1 MKSLRDYRLTAGLT
15 QVELAEKADIRVATL
30 SSLEKGKSQP
40 QKATLNKLASA
51 LNIDAEN
58 LSSAML
64 ASASEQKQHILEQVE
79 SDWLFLKGLDK
90 DLRTGLTQSLV
101 AEWTHSSTA
110 LEGNT
115 ISAGDT
121 LFILTEGLTISGKSL
136 KEHQEIHGHAQALA
150 LMSHW
155 VKTDL
160 PLRIESLHQLHR
172 SVQTESIIDIYQ
184 PIGSW
189 KVEPNG
195 TMVMPS
201 NGKTTWHEYTLPKNV
216 PLLIKAWLKL
226 LNQHNQQSRKIA
238 KTNISQLNI
247 EQINILTESYTDIH
261 LGFVAI
267 HPYADGN
274 GRLARLVANIPIL
287 RAGMPPLLI
296 SKESRRTYI
305 NLLGDYTLA
314 IGQITPDHNI
324 IKTGKE
330 YTALRNFFQTQWQT
344 TLDHVK
350 EFHKIQLNRDQA
362 LYNGAKQAP

>member
-15 QVELAEKADIRVATL
+15 QDKLAEKADIRVATL
-30 SSLEKGKSQP
+30 SSLENSKSHP
-40 QKATLNKLASA
+40 REATLNKLAKA
-51 LNIDAEN
+51 LKIAPEE
-58 LSSAML
+58 LRSAMRTGV
-64 ASASEQKQHILEQVE
+64 SDQEQSIIQQVE
-79 SDWLFLKGLDK
+79 NDWLFLKDLDK
-90 DLRTGLTQSLV
+90 DLRAGLAQSLI

-136 KEHQEIHGHAQALA
+136 REHQEIHGHAQALA

-155 VKTDL
+155 VKTEL

-172 SVQTESIIDIYQ
+172 IVQTESVVDIYQ

-195 TMVMPS
+195 TMVMPT
-201 NGKTTWHEYTLPKNV
+201 NGKTEWHEYTLPRDV
-216 PLLIKAWLKL
+216 PPLIKAWLKL
-226 LNQHNQQSRKIA
+226 LSQHNLQSRKTS
-238 KTNISQLNI
+238 KTTSAQLSTEQLNTLI
-247 EQINILTESYTDIH
+247 TAYTDIH

-274 GRLARLVANIPIL
+274 GRLARLVANIPLL

-314 IGQITPDHNI
+314 IGQITPDENI
-324 IKTGKE
+324 IKKGKE
-330 YTALRNFFQTQWQT
+330 YTALKSFFKNQWQS
-344 TLDHVK
+344 TLSLLDGFREK
-350 EFHKIQLNRDQA
+350 QNQRDSGTQ
-362 LYNGAKQAP
+362 